1 MTKATTRI
9 YGTADT
15 IKPYVERALT
25 DEKLRAELMSAF
37 ATAQDLYRDLIGRD
51 RTAITVASRV
61 ATDEEIQQR
70 LREAMESLR
79 SAADRLQGRREHTA
93 RNRAL
98 LVTGIALGIL
108 FNPLTGPE
116 TRRFL
121 KDLMFGGGGAGGGY
135 DSFGV
140 ADDSPDGRP

>member
-1 MTKATTRI
+1 MTKTTTRI

-15 IKPYVERALT
+15 IRPYVERALT
-25 DEKLRAELMSAF
+25 DEKLRAEVMSAF
-37 ATAQDLYRDLIGRD
+37 ATAQDLYRDLLGRD

-98 LVTGIALGIL
+98 LMTGIALGIL
-108 FNPLTGPE
+108 FNPVTGPE

-121 KDLMFGGGGAGGGY
+121 REMMFGRPVE
-135 DSFGV
+135 SFG
-140 ADDSPDGRP
+140 DDSPDGRP